1 MWSEAYTLEEEVQLR
16 VGVGILGHFKQWVEY
31 VVQQLLKVLNDALLL
46 VNVVQPW
53 QLHIHC
59 TILASV
65 HHTIMLAAVAQ
76 RCKTYVNVF
85 HVMSRQ
91 RPVRNMA
98 ADRAGVPAELV
109 MPQLCTFADACHTD
123 ALCCTQ
129 QPIHGRAN
137 VGNSHTCM
145 SQRTLSE

>member
-16 VGVGILGHFKQWVEY
+16 VGVGVLGHFKQWVEY

-65 HHTIMLAAVAQ
+65 HHTITLAA
-76 RCKTYVNVF
+76 
-85 HVMSRQ
+85 
-91 RPVRNMA
+91 
-98 ADRAGVPAELV
+98 DLV

-123 ALCCTQ
+123 ALCCAQ